1 MPYRPEEFLLVS
13 DIEISKKIKNILSK
27 VKKGDTVKVH
37 YTGTLKNGE
46 IFDSSQNK
54 EPLEFTMGQGQLIPG
69 FEKAVE
75 NLEVGE
81 STTVNIPSEEAYGKL
96 RDELISSVPKNQ
108 LPADITPELG
118 MQLQVNQE
126 NGQPVPVRI
135 VEITDENLTLD
146 ANHPLAGEDLTFEI
160 KLIEVA

>member
-1 MPYRPEEFLLVS
+1 M
-13 DIEISKKIKNILSK
+13 SK

-81 STTVNIPSEEAYGKL
+81 STTVNIPSEEAYGEL
-96 RDELISSVPKNQ
+96 RDDLIISVPKNQ
-108 LPADITPELG
+108 L
-118 MQLQVNQE
+118 
-126 NGQPVPVRI
+126 
-135 VEITDENLTLD
+135 
-146 ANHPLAGEDLTFEI
+146 
-160 KLIEVA
+160 